1 MKHFLAQISIK
12 DIVNEAEQKGIDPDM
27 VSSVDK
33 APAIKTMFLNIQVTV
48 IYLLGVAI
56 VFTIVYGGIVYMTA
70 GGSSEQAE
78 KGKKIVTGA
87 IIAGII
93 AMVSYSFY
101 NFLVG
106 IW

>member
-1 MKHFLAQISIK
+1 MKKILSQININELVK
-12 DIVNEAEQKGIDPDM
+12 EAEESGIDPDM
-27 VSSVDK
+27 ATSVEK
-33 APAIKTMFLNIQVTV
+33 APAIKAVFLNIQVAI

-56 VFTIVYGGIVYMTA
+56 VGTIVYGGIVYMTA
-70 GGSSEQAE
+70 GGNGEQAE
-78 KGKKIVTGA
+78 KGKKIITGA
-87 IIAGII
+87 IIAGVI